1 MALLAADHPENPA
14 VVLALTPKPG
24 RYGQIR
30 PNTTIL
36 KTEARSFERLLSPG
50 RRANWQDIKIL
61 AAAQVNSIVRLSLHE
76 YAITI
81 LAPEKRGKLW
91 KRFQLCSLRAFRILT
106 AQMILVEQWH
116 IVWSSFLP

>member
-1 MALLAADHPENPA
+1 LNLLCSGL
-14 VVLALTPKPG
+14 V
-24 RYGQIR
+24 Q
-30 PNTTIL
+30 
-36 KTEARSFERLLSPG
+36 RLLSPG

-61 AAAQVNSIVRLSLHE
+61 VAAQVNSIVRLILHE